1 MVRVGNISRCGVLS
15 VAIVGL
21 GFAAPVSA
29 RAAANRPI
37 TGGYTVTS
45 IAAGTVPVQMITGVN
60 GTIWFVT
67 ATSQLGTIA
76 PDGVATLTSV
86 TLPEGS
92 GFSGSMAA
100 DLVSAG
106 PEGEWAISN
115 GASPSGGCVVSLAE
129 PDGHVLQR
137 VPNHPTNPECGGGAR
152 DADGN
157 LWVSLHGGGSSG
169 LAEVTPSGVI
179 TVTQA
184 PLTNPPPYVALGNDG
199 ALWTYERADAN
210 NGDLAYGHFVPG
222 GSVTTIP
229 VFGPDTPPVPGSVFG
244 LHVRPAR
251 DVLLPR
257 PDGTFWAVTDDD
269 NVGLSSPGHW
279 FVEFLFKGFTD
290 QVETPDG
297 NLWSVGPAD
306 QDNLERIQRI
316 DAAGVVDRGAELPL
330 SPSTATPLR
339 ATGPMTALQD
349 GSLMF
354 VATDGHHDFT
364 VRYVPTAFPSE
375 SVWTGAGGDGRWST
389 STNWQGG
396 VVPRNGSVVVL
407 TGTGTITDD
416 LPSLQLQEL
425 LLWTSIHLA
434 GGPFSVG
441 SDGIEVD
448 GGAAPVIGAAITT
461 PAGTSL
467 TLRADLDSTLTVSG
481 VISGA
486 GGVTSDGSPLH
497 LDLPGSLVRLTGN
510 NTYTGETVDSVGPL
524 SIDGTQPASAVLVD
538 GQLTGGG
545 TTGSV
550 DVDGSI
556 DYADAEQFYGVCPQT
571 LTVDGNLVFE
581 KDSGLFTAIESCG
594 TPSAQT
600 IGTVLVTGTATIDA
614 GAGLGLTLGGDKPQ
628 VACLLSSQGA
638 LHGQFK
644 GAGQGATQHDPS
656 GGKVVYSYDTP
667 GGSGCYANAFTAT
680 TGVH

>member
-1 MVRVGNISRCGVLS
+1 VHVGNISRCGALS

-21 GFAAPVSA
+21 GFAAPASA
-29 RAAANRPI
+29 RAAINGPI
-37 TGGYTVTS
+37 TGGYTVTAV
-45 IAAGTVPVQMITGVN
+45 AANAVPVQMITGVN
-60 GTIWFVT
+60 GSLWFVT

-76 PDGVATLTSV
+76 PDGQASLTAV

-92 GFSGSMAA
+92 GFSGPTAA
-100 DLVSAG
+100 HLVSAG

-115 GASPSGGCVVSLAE
+115 GAAPSGGCVVSLAE

-137 VPNHPTNPECGGGAR
+137 IPNHPANPECGGGAR
-152 DADGN
+152 DADGD
-157 LWVSLHGGGSSG
+157 LWVTLHGTSSSG
-169 LAEVTPSGVI
+169 LAEITPSGVI

-184 PLTNPPPYVALGNDG
+184 PLINPPPSVALGNDG
-199 ALWTYERADAN
+199 AMWTFERADAN
-210 NGDLAYGHFVPG
+210 NGELTYGRFGPG
-222 GSVTTIP
+222 GSVTTSP

-244 LHVRPAR
+244 LHVRPDR

-257 PDGTFWAVTDDD
+257 PDGTFWTATDFD

-316 DAAGVVDRGAELPL
+316 DAAGVIDRGAELPL
-330 SPSTATPLR
+330 SPSTGTPLR

-354 VATDGHHDFT
+354 IATDGHHDFT
-364 VRYVPTAFPSE
+364 VHYVPTAFPSE
-375 SVWTGAGGDGRWST
+375 SVWTGAGGDGKWST

-396 VVPRNGSVVVL
+396 VVPHNGSVVVL

-416 LPSLQLQEL
+416 LASLQLQEL
-425 LLWTSIHLA
+425 LIWGSVHLA

-461 PAGTSL
+461 PGGTSL
-467 TLRADLDSTLTVSG
+467 TLRADLTSTLTVSG

-486 GGVTSDGSPLH
+486 GGVTTDGSPLR

-510 NTYTGETVDSVGPL
+510 NTYTGQTIDADGPL
-524 SIDGTQPASAVLVD
+524 SIDGSQPASAVLVD

-556 DYADAEQFYGVCPQT
+556 DYGDAEQFYGACPQT

-581 KDSGLFTAIESCG
+581 KNSALETAIESCG
-594 TPSAQT
+594 TPSKQT
-600 IGTVLVTGTATIDA
+600 IGAVLVTGTATIDT
-614 GAGLGLTLGGDKPQ
+614 GAGLELSLIDDTPQ
-628 VACLLSSQGA
+628 VACLVSSQGA

-656 GGKVVYSYDTP
+656 GGKVVFSYDTP
-667 GGSGCYANAFTAT
+667 GGPGCFPNAFTAT